1 MDPTAV
7 VNVAVVVALI
17 FLAVAATLLVS
28 SVLPLLRQAVD
39 TLSSVQRLSDTIN
52 KEVPPTLE
60 ELRGVMDGVN
70 QIRSLTAQRV
80 SDVGTKAE
88 ELTGNV
94 TTLVGS
100 AKKESTVAGVG
111 FLAGIKS
118 YFKSE
123 HHGDDRKAESKTLPL
138 NRERKNVELKH

>member
-1 MDPTAV
+1 MDPTTV

-17 FLAVAATLLVS
+17 FLAVAAVLLVS
-28 SVLPLLRQAVD
+28 SVMPLLRQGVD
-39 TLSSVQRLSDTIN
+39 TLSSIQRLSDTIN
-52 KEVPPTLE
+52 KEVPPTLD

-80 SDVGTKAE
+80 SEVGNKAE

-94 TTLVGS
+94 SHLVGS
-100 AKKESTVAGVG
+100 AKKESTVASHGL
-111 FLAGIKS
+111 LAGLKA
-118 YFKSE
+118 YFSGQEEK
-123 HHGDDRKAESKTLPL
+123 KAESKSIPM